1 MSRLRHIV
9 RSMPFRRFLAGIAA
23 VLLLLPAACS
33 RHDDAQAPVVDS
45 LGTVFSPSNSLIRE
59 PANSSVNG
67 TLKST
72 YEYLRL
78 IDGHDLPDDDG
89 YAHDHLVAALR
100 PYLVNGGDSR
110 QAHVSQ
116 LMAASS
122 LKTLN
127 ALSDKERSEVDKRTR
142 LPKGCITRKT
152 VTTDLP
158 IATMRREIGLSNDGL
173 CLTPWK
179 VTVTD
184 YTTSSEEA
192 RWAMQALANADL
204 FGNAA
209 EIEKSGWQAISDG
222 YLRHVDTYS
231 GPSTTIAM
239 ALSATDTVSALSR
252 SQVQRIGDRLTDA
265 LCPRKDLGP
274 ALIRNGK
281 PVKDKCSVESA
292 YLLRYSGNWAW

>member
-110 QAHVSQ
+110 QADVSQ

-127 ALSDKERSEVDKRTR
+127 ALSDEQKSEVDKRTR

-222 YLRHVDTYS
+222 YLRHVDTYN

-292 YLLRYSGNWAW
+292 YLLRYSGNWSW

>member
-116 LMAASS
+116 LMAAPS

-127 ALSDKERSEVDKRTR
+127 ALSDEQKSEVDKRTR

-222 YLRHVDTYS
+222 YLRHVDTYN

-292 YLLRYSGNWAW
+292 YLLRYSGNWSW

>member
-1 MSRLRHIV
+1 ML
-9 RSMPFRRFLAGIAA
+9 FRRFLAGIAA

-127 ALSDKERSEVDKRTR
+127 ALSDEQKSEVDKRTR

-222 YLRHVDTYS
+222 YLRHVDTYN

-292 YLLRYSGNWAW
+292 YLLRYSGNWSW

>member
-1 MSRLRHIV
+1 MRHIV

-127 ALSDKERSEVDKRTR
+127 ALSDEQKSEVDKRTR

-222 YLRHVDTYS
+222 YLRHVDTYN

-292 YLLRYSGNWAW
+292 YLLRYSGNWSW

>member
-1 MSRLRHIV
+1 
-9 RSMPFRRFLAGIAA
+9 MPFRRFLAGIAA

-110 QAHVSQ
+110 QTHVSQ

>member
-1 MSRLRHIV
+1 
-9 RSMPFRRFLAGIAA
+9 MPFRRFLAGIAA

-110 QAHVSQ
+110 QTHVSQ

-222 YLRHVDTYS
+222 YLRHVDTYN

-292 YLLRYSGNWAW
+292 YLLRYSGNWSW

>member
-1 MSRLRHIV
+1 
-9 RSMPFRRFLAGIAA
+9 MPFRRFLAGIAA

-127 ALSDKERSEVDKRTR
+127 ALSDEQKSEVDKRTR

-222 YLRHVDTYS
+222 YLRHVDTYN

-292 YLLRYSGNWAW
+292 YLLRYSGNWSW

>member
-1 MSRLRHIV
+1 
-9 RSMPFRRFLAGIAA
+9 MPFRRFLAGIAA

-127 ALSDKERSEVDKRTR
+127 ALSDEQKSEVDKRTR

-222 YLRHVDTYS
+222 YLRHVDTYN

>member
-1 MSRLRHIV
+1 
-9 RSMPFRRFLAGIAA
+9 MPFRRFLVGIAA

-158 IATMRREIGLSNDGL
+158 IATMRREIGLTNDGL

-179 VTVTD
+179 VAVTD
-184 YTTSSEEA
+184 YTTSSEDA

-239 ALSATDTVSALSR
+239 ALSATDAVSALSR

-274 ALIRNGK
+274 ALTRNGK

>member
-127 ALSDKERSEVDKRTR
+127 ALSDEQKSEVDKRTR

-222 YLRHVDTYS
+222 YLRHVDTYN

-252 SQVQRIGDRLTDA
+252 SQVQRIGVSRMRYARGRTLA
-265 LCPRKDLGP
+265 RRSF
-274 ALIRNGK
+274 AM
-281 PVKDKCSVESA
+281 ESRSRTSA
-292 YLLRYSGNWAW
+292 VSNRRTC

>member
-110 QAHVSQ
+110 QTHVSQ

-222 YLRHVDTYS
+222 YLRHVDTYN

-292 YLLRYSGNWAW
+292 YLLRYSGNWSW

>member
-1 MSRLRHIV
+1 MRHIV

-110 QAHVSQ
+110 QTHVSQ

-127 ALSDKERSEVDKRTR
+127 ALSDEQKSEVDKRTR

-222 YLRHVDTYS
+222 YLRHVDTYN

-292 YLLRYSGNWAW
+292 YLLRYSGNWSW

>member
-1 MSRLRHIV
+1 
-9 RSMPFRRFLAGIAA
+9 MPFRRFLAGIAA

-127 ALSDKERSEVDKRTR
+127 ALSDEQKSEVDKRTR

-222 YLRHVDTYS
+222 YLRHVDTYN

-265 LCPRKDLGP
+265 LCPRKALGP

-292 YLLRYSGNWAW
+292 YLLRYSGNWSW

>member
-1 MSRLRHIV
+1 MSRLRHII
-9 RSMPFRRFLAGIAA
+9 RSMLFRRFLAGIAA

-127 ALSDKERSEVDKRTR
+127 ALSDEQKSEVDKRTR

-222 YLRHVDTYS
+222 YLRHVDTYN

-292 YLLRYSGNWAW
+292 YLLRYSGNWSW

>member
-1 MSRLRHIV
+1 M
-9 RSMPFRRFLAGIAA
+9 AA
-23 VLLLLPAACS
+23 ILLLLPAACS

-127 ALSDKERSEVDKRTR
+127 ALSDEQKSEVDKRTR

-222 YLRHVDTYS
+222 YLRHVDTYN

-292 YLLRYSGNWAW
+292 YLLRYSGNWSW

>member
-9 RSMPFRRFLAGIAA
+9 CSMPFRRFLAGIAA

-127 ALSDKERSEVDKRTR
+127 ALSDEQKSEVDKRTR

-222 YLRHVDTYS
+222 YLRHVDTYN

>member
-1 MSRLRHIV
+1 MSRLCHIV
-9 RSMPFRRFLAGIAA
+9 RSMSFQRFLAGVAA
-23 VLLLLPAACS
+23 ILLLLPAACS

-110 QAHVSQ
+110 QTHVSQ

>member
-1 MSRLRHIV
+1 
-9 RSMPFRRFLAGIAA
+9 MPFRRFLAGIAA

-110 QAHVSQ
+110 QADVSQ

-127 ALSDKERSEVDKRTR
+127 ALSDEQKSEVDKRTR

-222 YLRHVDTYS
+222 YLRHVDTYN

-292 YLLRYSGNWAW
+292 YLLRYSGNWSW

>member
-222 YLRHVDTYS
+222 YLRHVDTYN

-292 YLLRYSGNWAW
+292 YLLRYSGNWSW

>member
-89 YAHDHLVAALR
+89 YAHDHLVAPLR

-127 ALSDKERSEVDKRTR
+127 ALSDEQKSEVDKRTR

-222 YLRHVDTYS
+222 YLRHVDTYN

-292 YLLRYSGNWAW
+292 YLLRYSGNWSW

>member
-1 MSRLRHIV
+1 
-9 RSMPFRRFLAGIAA
+9 MPFRRFLAGIAA

-78 IDGHDLPDDDG
+78 IDGHDLTADDG

-127 ALSDKERSEVDKRTR
+127 ALSDEQKSEVDKRTR

-222 YLRHVDTYS
+222 YLRHVDTYN

-292 YLLRYSGNWAW
+292 YLLRYSGNWSW

>member
-127 ALSDKERSEVDKRTR
+127 ALSDEQKSEVDKRTR

-222 YLRHVDTYS
+222 YLRHVDTYN

-292 YLLRYSGNWAW
+292 YLLRYSGNWSW